1 MTKNE
6 LRKKYLTLRR
16 CVEGR
21 QEKSKEIY
29 NRLCKVEEYLRSKKV
44 MYYVSFNSEVD
55 TQYMINE
62 ELRKREKRIYVPK
75 VEGDNLLIFELSD
88 FDELRP
94 GFRNILEPIGENRL
108 PEDPKKMDV
117 VIVPGVV
124 FDLRGNRIGYGGGYY
139 DRFLRGTYAVKIGL
153 AFDIQIIDNLSPVI
167 SLQDEKVDILISE
180 AGVYFC
186 KVFLERS
193 G

>member
-6 LRKKYLTLRR
+6 LRKKYLELRR

-62 ELRKREKRIYVPK
+62 ELRKREKKIYVPK
-75 VEGDNLLIFELSD
+75 VEGDNLLIFELSG

-124 FDLRGNRIGYGGGYY
+124 FDLLGNRIGYGGGYY

-167 SLQDEKVDILISE
+167 SPQDEKVDILISE
-180 AGVYFC
+180 EGVYFC
-186 KVFLERS
+186 KVF
-193 G
+193 